1 MLYKTHLVF
10 AILIALLLFNKF
22 NIFLLIILILSS
34 FIPDIDI
41 QTSKIGKKFKIL
53 SFLTNKLFSHRGF
66 FHSIILPLI
75 FYFIF
80 TYIFNLQEIGLVV
93 FIGISSH
100 LFLDMLTKEG
110 IAFFSPFIQKKINGF
125 ITTGGILELILFL
138 VILFFNFFIIFR
150 DFL

>member
-10 AILIALLLFNKF
+10 PILISLFLFNKF

-110 IAFFSPFIQKKINGF
+110 IAFFSPFIQKRINGF
-125 ITTGGILELILFL
+125 ITTGGFVEK
-138 VILFFNFFIIFR
+138 ILFFIFLSLIILR
-150 DFL
+150 SI